1 MPFATLS
8 SQPPPTSGHTPMPH
22 NLSDM
27 LFLPP
32 IPPDVADR
40 QRRYYPVAANAHP
53 TDIFA
58 VRRNLCTVSGFRF
71 INKTN
76 HKQMLMF
83 IDGAC
88 INNGRPDARGGCGVR
103 LTSLDC
109 GPGINHAL
117 EANGATPQTSNRAE
131 LRAAILALGL
141 RYWPGE
147 GFNNVIL
154 ACDSEYVVLNLCEHL
169 NKWIRNGW
177 TTARGT
183 PVQHRDLWEAL
194 LAKLRELEGCG
205 LLVQFWLIP
214 RQWNEAD
221 SLAKEAAV
229 STAQPPAFQT

>member
-1 MPFATLS
+1 MPNGFFTDIFRS
-8 SQPPPTSGHTPMPH
+8 
-22 NLSDM
+22 
-27 LFLPP
+27 PP
-32 IPPDVADR
+32 IASDIADS
-40 QRRYYPVAANAHP
+40 QRRYQPVPANAHP

-58 VRRNLCTVSGFRF
+58 VRRNICTVPGFRF

-76 HKQMLMF
+76 YKQMLMF

-88 INNGRPDARGGCGVR
+88 SNNGQLGARAGCGIR
-103 LTSLDC
+103 LTSLDISRN
-109 GPGINHAL
+109 GIAHAL
-117 EANGATPQTSNRAE
+117 EYDGITPHTSNRAE
-131 LRAAILALGL
+131 LRAAVVALGL

-154 ACDSEYVVLNLCEHL
+154 ACDSEYVVLGACERL

-194 LAKLRELEGCG
+194 LAQLREMEGYG

-221 SLAKEAAV
+221 SVAKEAAV
-229 STAQPPAFQT
+229 SITHPPACKT